1 MAQVL
6 APMQPSGSMTML
18 HAPQDVFVAGSAGQ
32 SHNSPSRSSQIP
44 KNHIYSQIGTVG
56 YRGASS
62 GPVTP
67 YAFQS
72 TPNLRVDL
80 NKGLP
85 SEPTGHNLAGNRL
98 MPSASRLPTSASFTT
113 GISSSSTLSGEHF
126 TKDDSDI
133 NHAGRRH
140 SDFSERPTSSVD
152 LSSSFSKQDFAA
164 APDGQAKPGPERY
177 RRRRSDNSLQPSRDQ
192 RLDRS
197 VSPAGSGEK
206 AADSGVKYPPYAH
219 QRTSS
224 ADDSQY
230 VRVNTAELAK
240 RYRRRSV
247 ASLENTSP
255 KVAESASGHQQKL
268 PTAAGSSLPK
278 TDASPVLVAPPQAA
292 HAVHRRT
299 ASGESNSS
307 RTSQRPSVSLR
318 CL

>member
-44 KNHIYSQIGTVG
+44 KNHIYSQIGSVG

-62 GPVTP
+62 APVTP

-85 SEPTGHNLAGNRL
+85 SEPTGQSVAGNRL
-98 MPSASRLPTSASFTT
+98 MPSAFRLSASA
-113 GISSSSTLSGEHF
+113 SSGEYL
-126 TKDDSDI
+126 TKDDSNI

-140 SDFSERPTSSVD
+140 SDFSERPASSVD
-152 LSSSFSKQDFAA
+152 LSSSSKQEFATV
-164 APDGQAKPGPERY
+164 PDGQAKPGPERY
-177 RRRRSDNSLQPSRDQ
+177 RRRRSDNNLQPSTGQ

-197 VSPAGSGEK
+197 VSPASSAERVVDSTVK
-206 AADSGVKYPPYAH
+206 APAYVH

-230 VRVNTAELAK
+230 VRINTGELAK

-247 ASLENTSP
+247 ASLENLSP
-255 KVAESASGHQQKL
+255 KVAESASVHQQNL
-268 PTAAGSSLPK
+268 ATSVAGSLPK
-278 TDASPVLVAPPQAA
+278 SDASPILVAPPQAA

-307 RTSQRPSVSLR
+307 RTSQRPSVSFVESGY
-318 CL
+318 